1 MDRRFEAGAVRDRA
15 GLYSRA
21 YCKRRALGAAWGAAR
36 GMGRIAIWTAN
47 TVLTVLCCWLAARIL
62 LRVVDAALVPDAG
75 PAVVAASPVVPAIGT
90 PDRSVIV
97 SRNLFNVSTVVDVP
111 PPVDE
116 EEELEATK
124 LPLRLLGTAASPEGT
139 VSWAAVEDLETRKHQ
154 VVRVQDSLKTAKVIR
169 IERRRIVLEN
179 GSRREELAL
188 EDELGAGSAVRAS
201 FTPPAPDLSARV
213 QKLAENRFAVS
224 RDEVQN
230 AARNPAALF
239 QQARILPKYENG
251 QMVGVQLNA
260 IKPGSMFEQ
269 VGLRSG
275 DTITSFNGVT
285 IDNPEASASLLQE
298 LSSARRFEV
307 GVKRADGREDQVTYE
322 FRE

>member
-1 MDRRFEAGAVRDRA
+1 
-15 GLYSRA
+15 
-21 YCKRRALGAAWGAAR
+21 
-36 GMGRIAIWTAN
+36 MGRIAIWTAN

-62 LRVVDAALVPDAG
+62 LRVVDAALVPDAA
-75 PAVVAASPVVPAIGT
+75 PAAVAASPVVPAIST
-90 PDRSVIV
+90 PDRTVIV
-97 SRNLFNVSTVVDVP
+97 SRNLFNVSTVVDVS

-124 LPLRLLGTAASPEGT
+124 LPLRLLGTAASPDGT
-139 VSWAAVEDLETRKHQ
+139 RSWAAVEDLETRKHQ

-188 EDELGAGSAVRAS
+188 EDELGTTGAVRAS
-201 FTPPAPDLSARV
+201 FTPPASPDLTARV
-213 QKLAENRFAVS
+213 QKLAENRFAVN

-307 GVKRADGREDQVTYE
+307 NVKRADGREDQVTYE